1 HQQLRRIHLLRRS
14 RARGASKETCE
25 RCSDGA
31 SSENWKRSSTFNRR
45 SARSSEENPGSAA
58 RRAGRGLSDPRF
70 THETGDE
77 TSEPRFQRASAWVP
91 CLQRTPPRS
100 AKAWAAKAGA
110 RQTSRYL
117 HRPRD
122 RVTRRL
128 PNCRRSIHPPAPT
141 LWNAGRLSES
151 FILAL
156 LKTKLHFGLLQISD
170 FSV

>member
-1 HQQLRRIHLLRRS
+1 
-14 RARGASKETCE
+14 
-25 RCSDGA
+25 
-31 SSENWKRSSTFNRR
+31 RSSTFNRR
-45 SARSSEENPGSAA
+45 GARSSEENLGSAA
-58 RRAGRGLSDPRF
+58 CRARRGLSYPRL
-70 THETGDE
+70 TNEAGDE

-100 AKAWAAKAGA
+100 ATAWAAKARA

-122 RVTRRL
+122 RVTGRL
-128 PNCRRSIHPPAPT
+128 PNCRRSIHSPVPT

>member
-31 SSENWKRSSTFNRR
+31 SSENWKRSSTLNRR
-45 SARSSEENPGSAA
+45 STRSSEENFGSAA
-58 RRAGRGLSDPRF
+58 RRARRGLSDPRF

-77 TSEPRFQRASAWVP
+77 TAEPRFQRASAWVP

-128 PNCRRSIHPPAPT
+128 RIRQRMM
-141 LWNAGRLSES
+141 LGR
-151 FILAL
+151 F
-156 LKTKLHFGLLQISD
+156 
-170 FSV
+170 